1 MKLHY
6 IHVPLQAV
14 VSSLWQL
21 AKQPV
26 TGGGVPEESRATNRV
41 STELSHVNLAQGSL
55 NGLRGEKI
63 AKGLLWP
70 TCLAA
75 GIRIYATA
83 DPVPALEHWLGHNFQ
98 TICKVLWRALLSAYL
113 HDRSAQLQI
122 HSNWLLLVSTT
133 VCTLSLSCEL
143 GLCFQ
148 KEVKTAGFE
157 DLGKEL
163 QALVCLYA
171 YLRHINKTG
180 TENSVLGN
188 HKINIF
194 HILLTIV
201 IPQMFFV
208 HCTLMQKIHNR
219 KNLEKHLIRS
229 KVYNSSRSYHVVN
242 LSFIFLYTL
251 QQKKSIEGQSLHS
264 AEKGWWNFFLSEC
277 LSEPFTLWESACMW
291 CACVSM
297 HIFFIYIYN
306 CALIQ
311 RCIHKLSVIPEE
323 ALAQFPTWRQSE

>member
-21 AKQPV
+21 TKQPV
-26 TGGGVPEESRATNRV
+26 TGGGVPEESRAANRV
-41 STELSHVNLAQGSL
+41 STELSHVNLAQGSS

-83 DPVPALEHWLGHNFQ
+83 DPVPAPEHWLGHNFQ

-133 VCTLSLSCEL
+133 VCTLSLSYEL

-171 YLRHINKTG
+171 Y
-180 TENSVLGN
+180 
-188 HKINIF
+188 
-194 HILLTIV
+194 
-201 IPQMFFV
+201 
-208 HCTLMQKIHNR
+208 
-219 KNLEKHLIRS
+219 
-229 KVYNSSRSYHVVN
+229 
-242 LSFIFLYTL
+242 
-251 QQKKSIEGQSLHS
+251 
-264 AEKGWWNFFLSEC
+264 
-277 LSEPFTLWESACMW
+277 
-291 CACVSM
+291 
-297 HIFFIYIYN
+297 
-306 CALIQ
+306 
-311 RCIHKLSVIPEE
+311 
-323 ALAQFPTWRQSE
+323 